1 MIERDRPNAEIR
13 IKLAITDPLMS
24 RYPREGFLF
33 FPMRGAMM
41 NTNNNAL
48 IGTWKLVPCFMED
61 VETNEK
67 KLAWGKDP
75 NGIIVLTSEG
85 RWIVI

>member
-1 MIERDRPNAEIR
+1 
-13 IKLAITDPLMS
+13 
-24 RYPREGFLF
+24 
-33 FPMRGAMM
+33 
-41 NTNNNAL
+41 
-48 IGTWKLVPCFMED
+48 MED